1 MKKQYI
7 PIAFTLMASSAGFAQ
22 GNDAQPMRQVQEQHP
37 SDCCRPCCTPKP
49 RDPVCCECYVPAWND
64 MQCDWGL
71 YLTADYLY
79 WYARDCDQ
87 TYGYRVINS
96 GPFRTIDSA
105 SGNLSSTRDFL
116 TPANAVNMDTKWSS
130 GVKLGLGWNT
140 DCDGWDV
147 YFQWT
152 GYWNDNSDSSS
163 VGVFAN
169 KTPAVGGS
177 ALVPQYLIQN
187 TTGTFF
193 EKIKGEWDFRMNRF
207 DLQIG
212 KRYWLSK
219 CFTLRPYTGI
229 GGIWTETDYDVT
241 AFANTS
247 VITAADSSTLTTSG
261 KASIENSNWGAGLL
275 GGVQPTF
282 QFSDCFALYGD
293 AGMALYFGNLKEK
306 NQQSLTQIVD
316 SGTSSI
322 LRPLNQTIAFTY
334 KNDYYCMTPILDLAI
349 GLRWETY
356 WCDQQYHFAFDL
368 GWEHHVLF
376 HHNHRTDFSQSFI
389 EIDSSTGEQASAIFD
404 VPLARETNLAM
415 GGLVVR
421 VRFDF

>member
-37 SDCCRPCCTPKP
+37 SDCCRPCCTPQP
-49 RDPVCCECYVPAWND
+49 RDPICCECYVPAWND

-79 WYARDCDQ
+79 WYARDCDS
-87 TYGYRVINS
+87 TYATRVINADEIAT
-96 GPFRTIDSA
+96 GA
-105 SGNLSSTRDFL
+105 GLGATRDFL
-116 TPANAVNMDTKWSS
+116 APTNAVNMDTNWSS
-130 GVKLGLGWNT
+130 GVKVGLGWNT
-140 DCDGWDV
+140 DCDGWDLF
-147 YFQWT
+147 FQWT

-163 VGVFAN
+163 VAAFDTLTPGV
-169 KTPAVGGS
+169 GS
-177 ALVPQYLIQN
+177 YALSPQYIIN
-187 TTGTFF
+187 NADTFYY
-193 EKIKGEWDFRMNRF
+193 EKVKASWDFSMNRF
-207 DLQIG
+207 DLQLG

-229 GGIWTETDYDVT
+229 GGIWTETDFDVT
-241 AFANTS
+241 AETKEAIINTTDGS
-247 VITAADSSTLTTSG
+247 IRTISG
-261 KASIENSNWGAGLL
+261 KASIENDNWGAGLL

-293 AGMALYFGNLKEK
+293 AGMALYWGKLKEK
-306 NQQSLTQIVD
+306 NVMSLGQWQNP
-316 SGTSSI
+316 GTSSVT
-322 LRPLNQTIAFTY
+322 RAVDQTIGFTY
-334 KNDYYCMTPILDLAI
+334 NNDYFCMTPILDLAI
-349 GLRWETY
+349 GIRWESY

-376 HHNHRTDFSQSFI
+376 HHNHRTNFATNMDTTTGTN
-389 EIDSSTGEQASAIFD
+389 STDVAELGD
-404 VPLARETNLAM
+404 VPLARETNIAM